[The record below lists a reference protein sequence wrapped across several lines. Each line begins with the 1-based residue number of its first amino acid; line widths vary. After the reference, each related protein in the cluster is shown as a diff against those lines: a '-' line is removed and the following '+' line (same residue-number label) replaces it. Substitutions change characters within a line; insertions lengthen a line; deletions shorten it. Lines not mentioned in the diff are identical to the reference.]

1 MENKISEIIRKRI
14 TFYGDVQGV
23 GFRFR
28 ARHAAENI
36 GATGWVKNEYDGSVS
51 MEIQGT
57 KEQLDKVI
65 MAIERGTF
73 IHIANMDQEDLPVV
87 QGEYYFI
94 TKG

>member
-1 MENKISEIIRKRI
+1 MADIIRKRI
-14 TFYGDVQGV
+14 RFYGDVQGV
-23 GFRFR
+23 GFRYR
-28 ARHAAENI
+28 ARHAAESV

-57 KEQLDKVI
+57 QEQIGKVI

-73 IHIANMDQEDLPVV
+73 IHVANMEQQNIPVE
-87 QGEYYFI
+87 QGEHYFI